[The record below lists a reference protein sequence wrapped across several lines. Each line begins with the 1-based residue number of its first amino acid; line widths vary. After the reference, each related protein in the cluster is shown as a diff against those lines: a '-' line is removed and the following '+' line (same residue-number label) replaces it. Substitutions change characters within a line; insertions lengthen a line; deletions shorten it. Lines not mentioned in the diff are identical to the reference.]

1 MTKPSSKWVRW
12 FIRPLLSFVILEV
25 GLSFAP
31 IPDWWEA
38 GVFNEY
44 LYSNKI
50 RKTLFSSGEY
60 NTLGY
65 RDSEWMDG
73 DGTQKIAFLGDSR
86 TYGLFVKKE
95 HTYAHQIEQL
105 SDWEGMN
112 LGIPGATTFEG
123 LNSLIPDAL
132 PYQPTAS
139 VVCLDLNSSLISY
152 LPRAKSGGRDDII
165 NNILRSSSVWMFL
178 EGFWHA
184 VFSERVSVIPLEE
197 YGQQLNLIFQT
208 LEDHGVS
215 QNILL
220 VGWTPLENYPNLYTQ
235 ELYNQYREVSREV
248 ARARNIPIIEFTE
261 ELKNLSLSEAYVGE
275 HQIHLSQ
282 ESHRKIAHAI
292 LRILHES

>member
-1 MTKPSSKWVRW
+1 
-12 FIRPLLSFVILEV
+12 
-25 GLSFAP
+25 
-31 IPDWWEA
+31 
-38 GVFNEY
+38 
-44 LYSNKI
+44 
-50 RKTLFSSGEY
+50 
-60 NTLGY
+60 
-65 RDSEWMDG
+65 
-73 DGTQKIAFLGDSR
+73 
-86 TYGLFVKKE
+86 
-95 HTYAHQIEQL
+95 
-105 SDWEGMN
+105 
-112 LGIPGATTFEG
+112 
-123 LNSLIPDAL
+123 
-132 PYQPTAS
+132 
-139 VVCLDLNSSLISY
+139 
-152 LPRAKSGGRDDII
+152 
-165 NNILRSSSVWMFL
+165 
-178 EGFWHA
+178 
-184 VFSERVSVIPLEE
+184 VIPLEE